1 MVYFYYMK
9 QLSFFIFMSIGLSL
23 WGQTTAAWENHLHQ
37 DIQVLT
43 SDSLEGRLVGSP
55 GEIKAAHYIADRMEA
70 IGLKAKGSV
79 GYYQYFTFTPHAAP
93 HKMENDGK
101 STLGTGY
108 VKEQTGRNVVGFWD
122 RGFSET
128 IVIGAH
134 YDHLGWGDENS
145 LWSGEKRIH
154 RGADDNAS
162 GVSALLF
169 LAEALQKE
177 SPEKLG
183 PVNFLFIAFS
193 GEEKGLYG
201 SNYFSKN
208 PTVPIA
214 QISCMLNMD
223 MVGRL
228 KADRT
233 LAINGTGTSSFWKK
247 AIKKSNKQMGSK
259 AFELVLSE
267 SGTGPSDHTSFYNVG
282 IPVLHF
288 FTGQHDQYHK
298 PTDEMGLIDFNGLQ
312 DIAQLIENIAIA
324 ASQKGKLDFIKT
336 KEEKS
341 QQAANFKVTLGVMP
355 DYLYSGE
362 GLKIDGTKEGR
373 PGAKAGL
380 KQGDIILSMGK
391 YPIADIYAYMD
402 ALSKFNP
409 GEKTEIEI
417 LREGKKMK
425 LPVVFE

>member
-1 MVYFYYMK
+1 
-9 QLSFFIFMSIGLSL
+9 
-23 WGQTTAAWENHLHQ
+23 
-37 DIQVLT
+37 
-43 SDSLEGRLVGSP
+43 
-55 GEIKAAHYIADRMEA
+55 
-70 IGLKAKGSV
+70 
-79 GYYQYFTFTPHAAP
+79 
-93 HKMENDGK
+93 MENDGK

-108 VKEQTGRNVVGFWD
+108 VKEQTGRNVVGFWN
-122 RGFSET
+122 RGFERT
-128 IVIGAH
+128 VVIGAH

-145 LWSGEKRIH
+145 LWSGAKGIH

-169 LAEALQKE
+169 LAEALQKTA
-177 SPEKLG
+177 PENLG
-183 PVNFLFIAFS
+183 ATNFLFIAFS

-208 PTVPIA
+208 PTVPLN
-214 QISCMLNMD
+214 QIVCMLNMD

-233 LAINGTGTSSFWKK
+233 LAINGTGTSPFWKK
-247 AIKKSNKQMGSK
+247 AIKKSNNAMGEK
-259 AFELVLSE
+259 KFQLVLSE

-282 IPVLHF
+282 VPVLHF

-298 PTDEMGLIDFNGLQ
+298 PTDVIELIDFNGLQ
-312 DIAQLIENIAIA
+312 DISNFILNITQM
-324 ASQKGKLDFIKT
+324 ASQKGTLEFKKT

-373 PGAKAGL
+373 PGAKAGIM
-380 KQGDIILSMGK
+380 QGDIIIALGK

-409 GEKTEIEI
+409 GDKTEAEI
-417 LREGKKMK
+417 LRNGKKMK